1 MQQAVI
7 RLLMNYKGTILS
19 KTLLNEKQES
29 PICPVTGCAKSVNAK
44 PKLVT
49 PERVVSRLNGI
60 GCLL

>member
-1 MQQAVI
+1 
-7 RLLMNYKGTILS
+7 MNYKGTILS